1 MGYLIILVALVAL
14 MWLLLIRPQRRRQ
27 VEQARLQDVLEPG
40 DEILTAGG
48 IHGTVRMVEGEIV
61 HVEIAPGTTIRL
73 DRRAVASVEGEPE
86 PEPDELEEAE
96 EPEPLKEPQ
105 PEAEKVA
112 NPEHTAKGDGS

>member
-1 MGYLIILVALVAL
+1 MSYLIILVALFAL

-27 VEQARLQDVLEPG
+27 AEQARVQDVLEAG

-48 IHGTVRMVEGEIV
+48 IHGTVREVDGEVV

-73 DRRAVASVEGEPE
+73 DRRAVASVAREPE
-86 PEPDELEEAE
+86 PEEPEETEDTEETE
-96 EPEPLKEPQ
+96 EPGPE

-112 NPEHTAKGDGS
+112 HPEQTASSDGS